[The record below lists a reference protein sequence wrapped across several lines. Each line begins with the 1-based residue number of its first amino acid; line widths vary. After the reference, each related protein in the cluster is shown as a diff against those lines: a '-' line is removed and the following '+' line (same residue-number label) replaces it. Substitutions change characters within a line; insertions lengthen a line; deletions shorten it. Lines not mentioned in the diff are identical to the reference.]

1 MEPFTILDSVAAPMW
16 RANID
21 TDTIW
26 PALGGGS
33 TLKGQQAQ
41 KAFATLRFDAQGQE
55 RADFVLNRHPYR
67 HAKILI
73 AGSNFGCGSSREMA
87 VWALVDWGL
96 RCVIAP
102 GFGDIFYG
110 NACVNGLLPVTLPFD
125 VVENLAALADRAPDD
140 RIVVDLVQ
148 QEVRAPDGQSHHF
161 QIGAH
166 HRHMLLHGLD
176 DIAFTLGRL
185 DRIEAFEKR
194 YHQLAPW
201 TRIDR
206 R

>member
-1 MEPFTILDSVAAPMW
+1 MEPFTVLEAVAAPMW
-16 RANID
+16 RANVD

-41 KAFATLRFDAQGQE
+41 KAFAALRFDAQGHE
-55 RADFVLNRHPYR
+55 RPDFVLNQEPYR
-67 HAKILI
+67 HARILV

-102 GFGDIFYG
+102 SFGEIFYN
-110 NACVNGLLPVTLPFD
+110 NACVNGLLPITLPFD
-125 VVENLAALADRAPDD
+125 VVENLASLAQHEPDRPLV
-140 RIVVDLVQ
+140 IDLVQ
-148 QEVRAPDGQSHHF
+148 QAVIIPGGKRFDFHVD
-161 QIGAH
+161 AH

-176 DIAFTLGRL
+176 DISFTLSRV
-185 DRIEAFEKR
+185 DKIEAFEQQYQQR
-194 YHQLAPW
+194 APW
-201 TRIDR
+201 ARVPR